1 MLEKRPPHLLP
12 PWPADVPWPLS
23 AGVLG
28 QISGPLRAVR
38 RAFLMLL
45 WTLLAMVPQAL
56 LNVIPGGG
64 KRLFPR
70 VFWHGICAIFGLR
83 RRVIGTP
90 ITRAT
95 AGRPV
100 IFVANHASW
109 LDILLLGAECRA
121 VFVSKDDVL
130 AWPLINLVA
139 HLGRTVFINRRRQE
153 AARGNA
159 AIAARLKAGDD
170 LILFPEGTT
179 SDGSRVLPFRSAF
192 LAAAMDGDPPL
203 IQPVSIAY
211 DRLAGLPCRRAV
223 RPLFAYY
230 GATSIGA
237 HFWRLAQWPGLHAAV
252 LFHPPLDPRA
262 MPDRKALTF
271 ALWEIVAEGAAA
283 LRQNRPSP
291 AVTVSAIAASPFAGD
306 ARRGP
311 AGDEMDQ
318 QRKAG

>member
-1 MLEKRPPHLLP
+1 MLEKRPTHLLP

-28 QISGPLRAVR
+28 QIAAPARALR

-45 WTLLAMVPQAL
+45 WTLLAMGPQAV
-56 LNVIPGGG
+56 LNILPGDG

-70 VFWHGICAIFGLR
+70 VFWRGICAIFGLR

-90 ITRAT
+90 ATRAA

-100 IFVANHASW
+100 LFVANHSSW
-109 LDILLLGAECRA
+109 LDILLLGATCQA
-121 VFVSKDDVL
+121 VFVSKDDVRS
-130 AWPLINLVA
+130 WPLINLVA
-139 HLGRTVFINRRRQE
+139 HLGRTVFINRRRRE
-153 AARGNA
+153 TARGHA
-159 AIAARLKAGDD
+159 SIAARLAAGDD

-192 LAAAMDGDPPL
+192 LAAAMGEDPPL

-211 DRLAGLPCRRAV
+211 DRLAALPCRRSV

-237 HFWRLAQWPGLHAAV
+237 HFWRLAQWPGLHAV
-252 LFHPPLDPRA
+252 ILFHPPLDPRTL
-262 MPDRKALTF
+262 PDRKALTR

-283 LRQNRPSP
+283 LRQNRAPS
-291 AVTVSAIAASPFAGD
+291 TLAGE
-306 ARRGP
+306 RGGAP
-311 AGDEMDQ
+311 SGESEQ
-318 QRKAG
+318 QRQRG